1 MAATTL
7 RSFQSEI
14 EEIQK
19 QGIAKKRV
27 LPASEKE
34 NRNPTN
40 DEPTVII
47 GEKQAFDDELVD
59 ESELQVSASPV
70 LMISLDS
77 LYVTGAVAVGWRSRP
92 RTRKGYSVQVANQP
106 QGRIHIEIW
115 TSPSPLCTVLW

>member
-19 QGIAKKRV
+19 QSIAKKRV

-40 DEPTVII
+40 DEPTVRT
-47 GEKQAFDDELVD
+47 EDKQSFDDELVD
-59 ESELQVSASPV
+59 ESELQVSALHMPK
-70 LMISLDS
+70 ICLDS
-77 LYVTGAVAVGWRSRP
+77 SCVTEAVAFRR
-92 RTRKGYSVQVANQP
+92 
-106 QGRIHIEIW
+106 
-115 TSPSPLCTVLW
+115 

>member
-27 LPASEKE
+27 LPVSEKE
-34 NRNPTN
+34 NRNPIN
-40 DEPTVII
+40 DEPTVIT

-59 ESELQVSASPV
+59 ESELQVSAS
-70 LMISLDS
+70 
-77 LYVTGAVAVGWRSRP
+77 
-92 RTRKGYSVQVANQP
+92 
-106 QGRIHIEIW
+106 
-115 TSPSPLCTVLW
+115 